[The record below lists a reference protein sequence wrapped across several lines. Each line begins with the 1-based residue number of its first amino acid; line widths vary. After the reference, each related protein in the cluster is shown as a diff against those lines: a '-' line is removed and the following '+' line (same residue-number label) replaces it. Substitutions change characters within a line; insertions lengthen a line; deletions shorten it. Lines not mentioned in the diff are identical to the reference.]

1 MGLTFSIPPM
11 DDSSPGDAV
20 PALDDRPCIV
30 IDTNVLLDI
39 WVYNDPATPALLKA
53 LESGHLRWLATAA
66 MREELLRVLDYA
78 HIAKRREK
86 DGLSLQAVM
95 QAFDRLSVPTA
106 QAPRSAFVCKDPDD
120 QKFIDLAVAHTATLL
135 SKDKLVLKLRKRL
148 MSAGVETAAVW
159 LAKQ

>member
-1 MGLTFSIPPM
+1 VAE
-11 DDSSPGDAV
+11 DSAAEFV
-20 PALDDRPCIV
+20 PAVDDRPCIV

-39 WVYNDPATPALLKA
+39 WVYSDQATPALLKA
-53 LESGHLRWLATAA
+53 LESGQLRWLATAP

-95 QAFDRLSVPTA
+95 QAFDRLSVPAA

-135 SKDKLVLKLRKRL
+135 SKDKLVLKLGKRL
-148 MSAGVETAAVW
+148 KSVGVKTAAVW

>member
-1 MGLTFSIPPM
+1 MV
-11 DDSSPGDAV
+11 DSSPGYSAPAV
-20 PALDDRPCIV
+20 DDRPCIV

-39 WVYNDPATPALLKA
+39 WVYSDPATPALLKA
-53 LESGHLRWLATAA
+53 LESGQLRWLVTEP

-78 HIAKRREK
+78 HIAKRRDK

-95 QAFDRLSVPTA
+95 QAFDRLSLPAA

-135 SKDKLVLKLRKRL
+135 SKDKLVLKLGKRL
-148 MSAGVETAAVW
+148 KSVGVKTAAVW
-159 LAKQ
+159 TGKL

>member
-1 MGLTFSIPPM
+1 M

-20 PALDDRPCIV
+20 PALDERPCIV

-39 WVYNDPATPALLKA
+39 WVYNDPATPALVKA
-53 LESGHLRWLATAA
+53 LESGQLRWLATAA
-66 MREELLRVLDYA
+66 MRDELLRVLDYA
-78 HIAKRREK
+78 HITKRREK

-95 QAFDRLSVPTA
+95 QAFDRWSVPTA

-135 SKDKLVLKLRKRL
+135 SKDKLVLKLGKRL
-148 MSAGVETAAVW
+148 KSVGVKTAAVW